1 MVIPWYFLYRVA
13 KWHSLKKYTVYCST
27 ICCLS
32 TGTKWITEKIR
43 SRRSKEKI
51 NYDGQPAVNYR
62 LKATALKIAP
72 NSIKRAI
79 RNRRPTSTLVPIEKS
94 VITESRRCT
103 CVFLPLPTTP
113 LTPASG
119 QPEQEHACTT
129 RTQPTNHSKNI
140 SV

>member
-1 MVIPWYFLYRVA
+1 MVFLYRVG
-13 KWHSLKKYTVYCST
+13 KRHSLKKYCST

-32 TGTKWITEKIR
+32 TGTKWVTEKN
-43 SRRSKEKI
+43 KI
-51 NYDGQPAVNYR
+51 QKIQRKKRNEDGQPAINYR

-72 NSIKRAI
+72 NSIKQAI

-113 LTPASG
+113 LTSASG
-119 QPEQEHACTT
+119 QPEQKHACTT